1 MDITILDFV
10 LFEITSYLF
19 GIATGLM
26 ICCKYKDKIMK
37 SRSSDNIN
45 NMVGDTMNHQNIV
58 YPPQAH
64 VSPIIQA
71 SAPPHN
77 PVKLTIE

>member
-1 MDITILDFV
+1 MDITLLDFI
-10 LFEITSYLF
+10 LLEITSYLF

-26 ICCKYKDKIMK
+26 ICCKYNDKIMK
-37 SRSSDNIN
+37 SRNLDNI
-45 NMVGDTMNHQNIV
+45 VGDTMNHQNLV

-71 SAPPHN
+71 SAPPSHN